1 MVNNLPAN
9 KERGVVILFA
19 VLLVSVVL
27 GISLGLL
34 NISYR
39 QIILSSVA
47 QESTF
52 AYFAADSA
60 QSCALY
66 WDFHPELDKR
76 PFGSYELKGNGKWDY
91 VAPSSGITDIACA
104 GGTWEVEPS
113 SARFPSVN
121 YSGSFSFTMT
131 LAVGTG
137 ADQRLGCALV
147 EVGKHKVGGGGQERR
162 TEIWVSG
169 YNRGT
174 ANECPNPDAN
184 RVVERSLLYTR
195 EG

>member
-9 KERGVVILFA
+9 KQRGVVILFA

-66 WDFHPELDKR
+66 WDFHPDLTKR
-76 PFGSYELKGNGKWDY
+76 PFGYYTWEPAPEKWKFDT
-91 VAPSSGITDIACA
+91 PTPTTITCA
-104 GGTWEVEPS
+104 GGVWDVEIP
-113 SARFPSVN
+113 SARFSSN
-121 YSGSFSFTMT
+121 DYIGSFSFTMT

-147 EVGKHKVGGGGQERR
+147 EVGKRKVGGSGQERR

-174 ANECPNPDAN
+174 ADECPNPDAN